1 MTMHDMSSCLIIFA
15 SPKFTRTREETAELT
30 ASRDVLLSYF
40 LPCAPGFSF
49 TRNASFLV
57 LGYGDLLILFQMK
70 PTEFI
75 TIYLLFIVS
84 FKTSKVICSK

>member
-1 MTMHDMSSCLIIFA
+1 MTVHDTSCLIIFA

-30 ASRDVLLSYF
+30 ASRDFLLSYF

-57 LGYGDLLILFQMK
+57 LGYGDLLIFFSNEAYRVYHHLSSL
-70 PTEFI
+70 
-75 TIYLLFIVS
+75 YS
-84 FKTSKVICSK
+84 